1 MFEPDTLVR
10 LGGPLPGDTI
20 KVTDPVIIG
29 EVLSPST
36 SRIDVTAKL
45 VGYFTIPSLHH
56 YLVVDAKARA
66 MTHYHRDAAGEVI
79 GNVVSEGIL
88 MLDPPGLSF
97 DVGQIFEGLRD

>member
-1 MFEPDTLVR
+1 M
-10 LGGPLPGDTI
+10 
-20 KVTDPVIIG
+20 
-29 EVLSPST
+29 
-36 SRIDVTAKL
+36 TAKL